1 MDIWESEIGIS
12 LFPWWA
18 SYRILQSWADPYRYR
33 ESATK
38 SWGSLRSR
46 ELSGVWQAR
55 AVPPSHS
62 GYSCSHFPPRVRG
75 LWVSPQLPCPCGSSG
90 ALIDLNDCHCIGWTA
105 KLLNCFHLLT
115 TLGNC
120 PWSWV
125 IYSSSFWSYILKRS
139 SPEPL
144 EWEHWLQDTR
154 LPEN

>member
-1 MDIWESEIGIS
+1 MDIWESEIGIF

-18 SYRILQSWADPYRYR
+18 SYRILQSWADPCRYKEGAT
-33 ESATK
+33 ESR
-38 SWGSLRSR
+38 GSLRSR

-62 GYSCSHFPPRVRG
+62 GYSRSHFPPRGRG

-90 ALIDLNDCHCIGWTA
+90 ALVDLNDCHCIGWTA

-120 PWSWV
+120 PWSWD
-125 IYSSSFWSYILKRS
+125 IYCSNFLSYILKRS

-144 EWEHWLQDTR
+144 EWEHWLQDPR